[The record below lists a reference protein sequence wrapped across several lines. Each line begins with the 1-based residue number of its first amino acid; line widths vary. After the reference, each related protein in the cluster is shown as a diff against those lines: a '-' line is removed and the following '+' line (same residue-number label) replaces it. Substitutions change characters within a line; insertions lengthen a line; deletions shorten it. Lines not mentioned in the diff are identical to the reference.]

1 MNDKSIAIQKTS
13 RFKIYLSG
21 LLSTLLLALLA
32 FWLSGF
38 LPVGAVVIGISLGII
53 FSNVIGV
60 KETWLPDIQFAN
72 TYYIL
77 SQQMKMYNVRKILR
91 KFKVLIEILPVDDKI
106 IELALESD
114 FKDFEDA
121 IQYYTAIENDIS
133 IIVTRNLKDFKPA
146 KISVFTAK
154 QYVKSKM

>member
-1 MNDKSIAIQKTS
+1 VDRILVDTNIVLDLLGKRLNFYREAQRLFTLSDKKQVKLYIS
-13 RFKIYLSG
+13 
-21 LLSTLLLALLA
+21 AL
-32 FWLSGF
+32 
-38 LPVGAVVIGISLGII
+38 
-53 FSNVIGV
+53 
-60 KETWLPDIQFAN
+60 TFAD

-77 SQQMKMYNVRKILR
+77 SQQMKIHNVRKILR

-146 KISVFTAK
+146 KIIVLTAK
-154 QYVKSKM
+154 QYVKSKKDK